1 MVMKRSPLLGLVF
14 LFATSVPGL
23 ANDEPDARTTEL
35 DRQEAELRALYA
47 AYETGLNAAGEG
59 DMDTALREFR
69 NAAEQGLDVAQY
81 NLGILY
87 YSGNGVRQDYYRA
100 YQWIRAAADQ
110 GHVAAM
116 FNMGVLYFN
125 GQGMNPR
132 WMSFWPLNLIN
143 MSSNMQEAARWYQ
156 QAANL
161 GHGGASFNLATM
173 YRDGFGVERD
183 LVLAWKW
190 AWVSRESDY
199 PAASQL
205 VTSLSRELSPEQL
218 EQARTLYAEWEL
230 TDNY

>member
-1 MVMKRSPLLGLVF
+1 MITRCSKLFGFLLLITASMLV
-14 LFATSVPGL
+14 V
-23 ANDEPDARTTEL
+23 ANDEPDSRTAAL

-59 DMDTALREFR
+59 DMETALHEFR

-87 YSGNGVRQDYYRA
+87 YSGNGVRQDYYKA
-100 YQWIRAAADQ
+100 YRWIRAAADQ

-116 FNMGVLYFN
+116 FNTGVLYFN
-125 GQGMNPR
+125 GQGVNPR

-143 MSSNMQEAARWYQ
+143 MSSNMQEAARWYER
-156 QAANL
+156 AANL
-161 GHGGASFNLATM
+161 GHGGASYNLATM
-173 YRDGFGVERD
+173 YRDGFGVEQD
-183 LVLAWKW
+183 PVLAWKW
-190 AWVSRESDY
+190 AWASRENDH

-205 VTSLSRELSPEQL
+205 VTSLGRELTPEQL

-230 TDNY
+230 TSAF